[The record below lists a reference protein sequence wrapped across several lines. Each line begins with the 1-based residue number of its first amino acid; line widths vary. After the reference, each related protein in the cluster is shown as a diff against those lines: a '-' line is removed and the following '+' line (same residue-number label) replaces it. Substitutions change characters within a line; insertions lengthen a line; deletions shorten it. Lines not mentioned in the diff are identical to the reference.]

1 MRPRQRTLGERIN
14 DWIDD
19 TSWGVKLLWLFAA
32 FIIVAMIIGLGREI
46 GPLIQE
52 EVLAREVSVEE
63 YAEIACRGNGLA
75 RGATWGEAV
84 THLKGVRSK
93 FRSVKPPV
101 GLSEYHDARIEG
113 FDAAIRAAG
122 QKDPGERAVP
132 LALIGDADTM
142 IAYRRTTAAEND
154 LPASAF
160 NALRRAGCS

>member
-1 MRPRQRTLGERIN
+1 MRPPPRSLGERIG
-14 DWIDD
+14 DWIDE

-32 FIIVAMIIGLGREI
+32 FIIVAMIIGIGRGI
-46 GPLIQE
+46 GGWVQE

-101 GLSEYHDARIEG
+101 ELREYHQARIDG

-132 LALIGDADTM
+132 LALIGDAQSM
-142 IAYRRTTAAEND
+142 SAYRRSTAAEND
-154 LPASAF
+154 LPAWAF